1 MRHKDLVPITC
12 PEQAKRPEGDDP
24 KSNAL
29 INLKSGK
36 KARPGF
42 RKYVS
47 ETLARAISPSPTKK
61 RRPEGLRRCF
71 DSIILLYQ
79 VA

>member
-47 ETLARAISPSPTKK
+47 ETPSAPY
-61 RRPEGLRRCF
+61 
-71 DSIILLYQ
+71 LLYQ
-79 VA
+79 